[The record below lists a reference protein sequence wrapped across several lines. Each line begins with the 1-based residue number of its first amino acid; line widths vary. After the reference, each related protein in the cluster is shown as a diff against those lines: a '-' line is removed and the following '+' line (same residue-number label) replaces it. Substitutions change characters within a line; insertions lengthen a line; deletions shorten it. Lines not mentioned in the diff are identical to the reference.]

1 MNMYIHV
8 QYMYFKNTSVLYLL
22 SFLSPTPLPPS
33 LSLSLLSVAPQ
44 VIVFK
49 TPSVLPTSGPVSSM
63 VLLCSRGSK
72 CGMGGA
78 YTAFLH

>member
-8 QYMYFKNTSVLYLL
+8 FQKYIST
-22 SFLSPTPLPPS
+22 LPPFFSLPYTTPS
-33 LSLSLLSVAPQ
+33 LSLSSLLSVAPQ

-49 TPSVLPTSGPVSSM
+49 TPSVLPMSGPASSM

-78 YTAFLH
+78 YPAFLH